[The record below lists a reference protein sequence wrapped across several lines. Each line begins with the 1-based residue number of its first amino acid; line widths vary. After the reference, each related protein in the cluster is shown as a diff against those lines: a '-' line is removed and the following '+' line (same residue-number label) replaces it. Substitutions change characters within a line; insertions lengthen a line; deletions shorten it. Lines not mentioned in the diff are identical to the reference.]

1 MRIYESMPALIGNT
15 PLVAFDRFAKHSGA
29 RVLAKLEKAN
39 PAGSAK
45 DRVAW
50 NMILAAEKSGALN
63 AGGTIIEPTS
73 GNTGIG
79 LYAIGAARG
88 YRVIIVMPDSMS
100 VERRNLMKAYGAE
113 LILTPGAKGMSGAI
127 ERAEELQKEMP
138 GSIIAGQFDNP
149 ANPEAHY
156 QTTGPEIWR
165 DTDGTVDIF
174 VAGVGTGGTISGVG
188 KYLKEQNKNVKIVA
202 VEPAASPVLRGGK
215 PGSHAIQGIGA
226 NFVPGNYDS
235 AVVDEVVDVTNEDAL
250 NAAKEITKTEGLLV
264 GVSSGAA
271 AWAARML
278 ANRPENRG
286 KTIVALLPDTGERYL
301 SVFIPEESK

>member
-1 MRIYESMPALIGNT
+1 MRVYQSMTDLIGNT
-15 PLVAFDRFAKHSGA
+15 PLVALNRFAPGA

-50 NMILAAEKSGALN
+50 NMILSAEQSGRLQP
-63 AGGTIIEPTS
+63 GGTIIEPTS

-79 LYAIGAARG
+79 LASIGAARG
-88 YRVIIVMPDSMS
+88 YRVVIVMPDSMS

-127 ERAEELQKEMP
+127 ERAEALNKEIP

-156 QTTGPEIWR
+156 RTTGPEIWA

-174 VAGVGTGGTISGVG
+174 VAGVGTGGTVSGVG
-188 KYLKEQNKNVKIVA
+188 RYLKEQNKNVKIVA
-202 VEPAASPVLRGGK
+202 VEPSASPVLRGGK
-215 PGSHAIQGIGA
+215 PGPHAIQGIGA

-235 AVVDEVVDVTNEDAL
+235 KVVDEVVDVTNEDAL
-250 NAAKEITKTEGLLV
+250 SAAKELTKTEGLLV
-264 GVSSGAA
+264 GVSSCAA

-278 ANRPENRG
+278 AARPENAG

-301 SVFIPEESK
+301 SVFVSEENR

>member
-1 MRIYESMPALIGNT
+1 MRIYESMPELIGNT
-15 PLVAFDRFAKHSGA
+15 PLVALNRYAGGC
-29 RVLAKLEKAN
+29 RVLAKLEKNN

-50 NMILAAEKSGALN
+50 NMILTAEASGALS

-79 LYAIGAARG
+79 LAAIGAARG

-100 VERRNLMKAYGAE
+100 VERINLMKAYGAE
-113 LILTPGAKGMSGAI
+113 LILTPGKAGMVGAI
-127 ERAEELQKEMP
+127 ERAEAIHKQIP

-156 QTTGPEIWR
+156 RTTGPEIWA
-165 DTDGTVDIF
+165 DTDGRVDIF

-188 KYLKEQNKNVKIVA
+188 KYLKERNPNVQIVA
-202 VEPAASPVLRGGK
+202 VEPLNSPVLRGGK
-215 PGSHAIQGIGA
+215 PGAHAIQGIGA
-226 NFVPGNYDS
+226 NFVPGNYD
-235 AVVDEVVDVTNEDAL
+235 AGVVDAIVDVSNEDAI
-250 NAAKEITKTEGLLV
+250 ASAKEITKTEGLLV
-264 GVSSGAA
+264 GISSGAA

-286 KTIVALLPDTGERYL
+286 KTIVALFVDSGERYL
-301 SVFIPEESK
+301 SVFASEESK

>member
-1 MRIYESMPALIGNT
+1 MRVYQSVTDLIGNT
-15 PLVAFDRFAKHSGA
+15 PLVALNRFAPGA

-50 NMILAAEKSGALN
+50 NMILSAERSGRLQP
-63 AGGTIIEPTS
+63 GGTIIEPTS

-79 LYAIGAARG
+79 LASIGAARG
-88 YRVIIVMPDSMS
+88 YRVVIVMPDSMS

-127 ERAEELQKEMP
+127 ERAEALNKEIP

-156 QTTGPEIWR
+156 RTTGPEIWA

-174 VAGVGTGGTISGVG
+174 VAGVGTGGTVSGVG
-188 KYLKEQNKNVKIVA
+188 RYLKEQNKNVKIVA
-202 VEPAASPVLRGGK
+202 VEPSSSPVLRGGK
-215 PGSHAIQGIGA
+215 PGPHAIQGIGA

-235 AVVDEVVDVTNEDAL
+235 KVVDEVVDVTNEDAL
-250 NAAKEITKTEGLLV
+250 SAAKELAKTEGLLV

-271 AWAARML
+271 AWAARKL
-278 ANRPENRG
+278 AARPENAG

-301 SVFIPEESK
+301 SVFVSEENQ

>member
-1 MRIYESMPALIGNT
+1 MRVYQSVTDLIGNT
-15 PLVAFDRFAKHSGA
+15 PLVALNRFAPGA

-50 NMILAAEKSGALN
+50 NMILSAERSGRLQP
-63 AGGTIIEPTS
+63 GGTIIEPTS

-79 LYAIGAARG
+79 LASIGAARG
-88 YRVIIVMPDSMS
+88 YRVVIVMPDSMS

-127 ERAEELQKEMP
+127 ERAEALNKEIP

-156 QTTGPEIWR
+156 RTTGPEIWA

-174 VAGVGTGGTISGVG
+174 VAGVGTGGKVSGVG
-188 KYLKEQNKNVKIVA
+188 RYLKEQNKNVKIVA
-202 VEPAASPVLRGGK
+202 VEPSSSPVLRGGK
-215 PGSHAIQGIGA
+215 PGPHAIQGIGA

-235 AVVDEVVDVTNEDAL
+235 KVVDEVVDVTNEDAL
-250 NAAKEITKTEGLLV
+250 SAAKELTKTEGLLV

-271 AWAARML
+271 AWAARKL
-278 ANRPENRG
+278 AARPENAG

-301 SVFIPEESK
+301 SVFVSEENQ

>member
-1 MRIYESMPALIGNT
+1 MRVYQSVTDLIGNT
-15 PLVAFDRFAKHSGA
+15 PLVALNRFAPGA

-50 NMILAAEKSGALN
+50 NMILSAERSGRLQP
-63 AGGTIIEPTS
+63 GGTIIEPTS

-79 LYAIGAARG
+79 LASIGAARG
-88 YRVIIVMPDSMS
+88 YRVVIVMPDSMS

-127 ERAEELQKEMP
+127 ERAEALNKEIP

-156 QTTGPEIWR
+156 RTTGPEIWA

-174 VAGVGTGGTISGVG
+174 VAGVGTGGTVSGVG
-188 KYLKEQNKNVKIVA
+188 RYLKEQNKNVKIVA
-202 VEPAASPVLRGGK
+202 VEPSSSPVLRGGK
-215 PGSHAIQGIGA
+215 PGPHAIQGIGA

-235 AVVDEVVDVTNEDAL
+235 KVVDEVVDVTNEDAL
-250 NAAKEITKTEGLLV
+250 SAAKELAKTEGLLV
-264 GVSSGAA
+264 GVSSGAG
-271 AWAARML
+271 AWAARKL
-278 ANRPENRG
+278 AARPENAG

-301 SVFIPEESK
+301 SVFVSEENQ